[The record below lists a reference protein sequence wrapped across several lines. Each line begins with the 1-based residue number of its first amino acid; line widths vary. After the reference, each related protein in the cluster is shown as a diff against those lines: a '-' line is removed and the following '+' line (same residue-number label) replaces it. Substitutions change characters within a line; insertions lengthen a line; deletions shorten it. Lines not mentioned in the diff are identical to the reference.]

1 MSEQKT
7 TRRKTVQAIKIGAT
21 WTPGPAALAELAPF
35 MFGMTSPLNVRGG
48 RLTINAA
55 IAIDMSDPSQ
65 AAQVASRVQEL
76 RRELEAKGTV
86 HSFITQAGAVPADA
100 VEHLPMQP
108 PQQEEE
114 EAA

>member
-7 TRRKTVQAIKIGAT
+7 TRRKTVQAIKISAT
-21 WTPGPAALAELAPF
+21 WTPSEMGARALRSAV
-35 MFGMTSPLNVRGG
+35 FGDASPLHVRGG

-55 IAIDMSDPSQ
+55 IAIDMTDPSQ

-86 HSFITQAGAVPADA
+86 HSFITQAGAVPVDA
-100 VEHLPMQP
+100 VEHLPMHP
-108 PQQEEE
+108 PQQDE